1 MEYLVAKSVG
11 SYLGGRGVG
20 LLLKDIMEANS
31 MIRFLFQKEH
41 SGLNAEVVGTGARQ
55 KSG

>member
-1 MEYLVAKSVG
+1 M
-11 SYLGGRGVG
+11 G

-41 SGLNAEVVGTGARQ
+41 AGLNAEVVGTGARQ